1 MAEDNAVVSAKEKK
15 HSVKDLGAAG
25 TEFLRNHKH
34 IYTRHRK
41 KILVFFLCIVAVILW
56 VLVFNLRKYDD
67 FDVKETYE
75 RVDSAETHYV
85 DFQDN
90 FLKYSR
96 DGAFYTEYDGDLI
109 WNYTYEMDDPQID
122 VCGNYILIYDVQG
135 TQAAI
140 LTNTGFKQTI
150 KTAMPIV
157 DARLENG
164 DRVNIVL
171 PPVAVNGPIITIRRF
186 PKEPITMERLIE
198 LGSVSKEV
206 ADFLKQLVC
215 AGYNIFICGGTG
227 SGKTTFLNALSDYIP
242 KDERI
247 ITIEDNAELQIQGVE
262 NLVRL
267 EARKENTEG
276 KHAVTIRDLIKS
288 RYRNLRVFANLA

>member
-96 DGAFYTEYDGDLI
+96 VALFI
-109 WNYTYEMDDPQID
+109 RSM
-122 VCGNYILIYDVQG
+122 
-135 TQAAI
+135 
-140 LTNTGFKQTI
+140 
-150 KTAMPIV
+150 TA
-157 DARLENG
+157 
-164 DRVNIVL
+164 
-171 PPVAVNGPIITIRRF
+171 T
-186 PKEPITMERLIE
+186 
-198 LGSVSKEV
+198 
-206 ADFLKQLVC
+206 
-215 AGYNIFICGGTG
+215 
-227 SGKTTFLNALSDYIP
+227 
-242 KDERI
+242 
-247 ITIEDNAELQIQGVE
+247 
-262 NLVRL
+262 
-267 EARKENTEG
+267 
-276 KHAVTIRDLIKS
+276 
-288 RYRNLRVFANLA
+288 

>member
-34 IYTRHRK
+34 IYTKHRK

-150 KTAMPIV
+150 KTAQPDRGCQYRIPGNGCDP
-157 DARLENG
+157 DAGR
-164 DRVNIVL
+164 
-171 PPVAVNGPIITIRRF
+171 
-186 PKEPITMERLIE
+186 
-198 LGSVSKEV
+198 
-206 ADFLKQLVC
+206 
-215 AGYNIFICGGTG
+215 
-227 SGKTTFLNALSDYIP
+227 
-242 KDERI
+242 
-247 ITIEDNAELQIQGVE
+247 
-262 NLVRL
+262 
-267 EARKENTEG
+267 
-276 KHAVTIRDLIKS
+276 
-288 RYRNLRVFANLA
+288 